1 MLFQTKVN
9 IPPANL
15 QLAHTQKLLLM
26 GSCFSE
32 HIGNYLKQHKFPI
45 CLNPF
50 GITFHP
56 LAIAQQLTHL
66 MQAKKWEGKDLL
78 FHNELWLSLLHHSRF
93 SHIDKAIALA
103 NIQKEQATGEKILAE
118 ADCLLLTFGTAWGY
132 ELKDSG
138 QIVANCHKM
147 PSNLFEKKLSNL
159 AELHERYHVLFTQ
172 LFAFNPK
179 LHIILTLSPVRHWK
193 DGAVE
198 NQWAKATL
206 SLLIRELQLQF
217 PDKVSYFPSYEIVMD
232 ELRDYRFFEEDMLH
246 PNAIA
251 IKYIW
256 QRFSETYFSAETQ
269 HLNGFLGKIRLAES
283 HRPFFTETALHQAF
297 LQQLTAQ
304 KKTVSE
310 KYPFIFWD

>member
-1 MLFQTKVN
+1 MLLQTKVN
-9 IPPANL
+9 IPPANI
-15 QLAHTQKLLLM
+15 QLAHTQNLLLM

-32 HIGNYLKQHKFPI
+32 HIGKYLKQRKFPI
-45 CLNPF
+45 CINPF

-56 LAIAQQLTHL
+56 LAISQQLTLL
-66 MQAKKWEGKDLL
+66 MQAKKWEEEDLI

-103 NIQKEQATGEKILAE
+103 NIQKEQAIGEKMLAE

-132 ELKDSG
+132 ESKASG

-147 PSNLFEKKLSNL
+147 PSNLFEKKLSTL
-159 AELHERYHVLFTQ
+159 AELQKVYHALFTQ

-179 LHIILTLSPVRHWK
+179 LYIILTLSPVRHWK
-193 DGAVE
+193 DGAME

-217 PDKVSYFPSYEIVMD
+217 PDKVGYFPSYEIVID

-246 PNAIA
+246 PNVIA

-256 QRFSETYFSAETQ
+256 QRFSETYFSTETQ
-269 HLNGFLGKIRLAES
+269 HLNALLDKIRLSES
-283 HRPFFTETALHQAF
+283 HRPFFTETMEHQAF
-297 LQQLTAQ
+297 LQQLADQ
-304 KKTVSE
+304 KKGVSE